1 MVAFGG
7 GGASLVDDDS
17 DRVHHEDEGDMS
29 NPNLGSLGPRDA
41 PERAGDKGWG
51 GGGCGSEVE
60 LGGGSWVHNLMVLRP
75 GDDDHTV
82 KATGRGAGLV

>member
-17 DRVHHEDEGDMS
+17 DRVHHEDEGDMA

-41 PERAGDKGWG
+41 PERAGDKGG
-51 GGGCGSEVE
+51 GGA
-60 LGGGSWVHNLMVLRP
+60 
-75 GDDDHTV
+75 
-82 KATGRGAGLV
+82 ATK

>member
-17 DRVHHEDEGDMS
+17 DRVHHEDEGHMA

-41 PERAGDKGWG
+41 PERAGDKGG
-51 GGGCGSEVE
+51 GVRQRSEAWW
-60 LGGGSWVHNLMVLRP
+60 WVM
-75 GDDDHTV
+75 
-82 KATGRGAGLV
+82 GAQPHGASTR